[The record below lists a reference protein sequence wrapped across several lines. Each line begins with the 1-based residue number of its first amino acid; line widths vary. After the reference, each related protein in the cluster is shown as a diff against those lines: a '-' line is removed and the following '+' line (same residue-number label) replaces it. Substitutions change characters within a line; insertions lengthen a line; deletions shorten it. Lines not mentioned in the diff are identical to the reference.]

1 MNTHRIPPQRGQSMV
16 EFLVV
21 ACIVTALLAAP
32 WDGNAGSDSVIV
44 LLLKALRTAFAKF
57 LGAVSLP
64 V

>member
-1 MNTHRIPPQRGQSMV
+1 MNGIRPQHGQSMV

-21 ACIVTALLAAP
+21 ACIVTALLVTP
-32 WDGNAGSDSVIV
+32 WDGNPGSDPVIV
-44 LLLKALRTAFAKF
+44 FLLKAIRTAFAKF